1 MKQWLTII
9 LFTIS
14 VPVTAVAE
22 EKKSFWAKLVP
33 DNSSAFEFVD
43 NGKAFFGQLFE
54 DSKDTGKKLI
64 DGGKNVIDDTADT
77 IKSLTSD
84 D

>member
-1 MKQWLTII
+1 MKHWLAIL
-9 LFTIS
+9 LFTLCL
-14 VPVTAVAE
+14 PVSALAE

-43 NGKAFFGQLFE
+43 NGKAFFGQLF
-54 DSKDTGKKLI
+54 DDGKKTGKTLI
-64 DGGKNVIDDTADT
+64 DGGKNLIEDTTDT

-84 D
+84 E